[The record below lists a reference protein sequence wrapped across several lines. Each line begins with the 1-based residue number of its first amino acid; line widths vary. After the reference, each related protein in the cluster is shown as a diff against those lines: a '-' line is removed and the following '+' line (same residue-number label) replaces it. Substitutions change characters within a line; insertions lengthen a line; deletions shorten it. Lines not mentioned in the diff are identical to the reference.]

1 MITGTN
7 DEQLLPLQQQYLT
20 SDIFAQM
27 PTNVAMALIQ
37 LGLKH
42 STLADVVRAF
52 GREADSTTVYAR
64 FLEGCSKVAED
75 RLDHAL
81 WRIFTAAGQDHRG
94 VISLVEL

>member
-1 MITGTN
+1 
-7 DEQLLPLQQQYLT
+7 
-20 SDIFAQM
+20 
-27 PTNVAMALIQ
+27 MALIQ

-42 STLADVVRAF
+42 STLTDVVRAF

-81 WRIFTAAGQDHRG
+81 WRVFTAAGQDHRG
-94 VISLVEL
+94 VISLVELDLQLKELPGTGDILPVMREFLQLPPNIIAE